1 MVMGI
6 EVGDEEAGIIGYFW
20 KGSDLFS
27 CFIDSVVFGEA
38 NVTRDPD
45 QGNLRPD

>member
-1 MVMGI
+1 MGVEI
-6 EVGDEEAGIIGYFW
+6 EDGEADYFW
-20 KGSDLFS
+20 KGSGLFS
-27 CFIDSVVFGEA
+27 CSIDSVVFGEA